1 MSPMAVKGDVIVLT
15 KPFGKKLA
23 GRLIEAG
30 GAHGI
35 GHLAGPPHRKQQAR
49 KIDMSDITRIEPG
62 AHFAAA
68 TGNGRTLYISGQV
81 ADTQDGSLE
90 VQTREVLAK
99 IDELLKKGGSSR
111 SKLMFVTVLLPHI
124 KDFADFNVVWDEWVD
139 RDNLPAR
146 ATYEARLAFPSL
158 RIEIAAVAEIG

>member
-1 MSPMAVKGDVIVLT
+1 MT
-15 KPFGKKLA
+15 
-23 GRLIEAG
+23 
-30 GAHGI
+30 
-35 GHLAGPPHRKQQAR
+35 
-49 KIDMSDITRIEPG
+49 DITRIEPG

-81 ADTQDGSLE
+81 ADTRDGSLE

-99 IDELLKKGGSSR
+99 IDDLLEKGGSSR
-111 SKLMFVTVLLPHI
+111 SKLMMVTVLLPHI
-124 KDFADFNVVWDEWVD
+124 TDFADFNAVWDDWVD

-146 ATYEARLAFPSL
+146 ATYEARLAFPGL